1 MMADILQARHVSLH
15 AGSRLLLDDV
25 NLSLAPGEV
34 VALIGPNGAGKS
46 TLLRVLT
53 GYQLP
58 DGGSIS
64 LAARPLEEWSN
75 EALSRQRAVMRQ
87 RSGMAFSWRVEEVIA
102 LGRAPWPADDTQR
115 VVHEVMALTGSD
127 SLAGRDFCQLSGGEQ
142 QRVQLARALAQLW
155 HNGQPHGWLFLDE
168 PTSALDLYH
177 QQHILRLLR
186 RLALAGTLSV
196 CIVVHDL
203 NLAALWADRIILL
216 HGGRLVAQGSP
227 QQVLNET
234 TLTQWYQAELKV
246 FSHPEHPVPQV
257 WLQQ

>member
-1 MMADILQARHVSLH
+1 MADTLQARHVSLH
-15 AGSRLLLDDV
+15 AGTRLLLDDV
-25 NLSLAPGEV
+25 TLSLIPGEV
-34 VALIGPNGAGKS
+34 VALLGPNGAGKS

-53 GYQLP
+53 GYQPP
-58 DGGSIS
+58 DGGSVS
-64 LAARPLEEWSN
+64 LASRPLEEWSN

-87 RSGMAFSWRVEEVIA
+87 RSGMAFSWTVEEVITM
-102 LGRAPWPADDTQR
+102 GRAPWPADETQR
-115 VVHEVMALTGSD
+115 VVREVMALTGSD

-186 RLALAGTLSV
+186 RLALTGTLSV

-203 NLAALWADRIILL
+203 NLASLWADRIILL
-216 HGGRLVAQGSP
+216 HGGKVVAQGSP